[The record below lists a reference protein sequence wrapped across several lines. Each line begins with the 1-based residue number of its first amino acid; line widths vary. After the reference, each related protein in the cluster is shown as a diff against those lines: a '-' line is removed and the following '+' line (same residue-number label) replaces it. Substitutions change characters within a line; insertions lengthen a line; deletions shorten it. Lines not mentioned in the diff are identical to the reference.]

1 MLDCFTAMI
10 VGLGQ
15 KTLKI
20 GIRGQIIQGENAM
33 IAAVLNG
40 IGPAE
45 ATDLEGY
52 TDGTIDEEGDE
63 GDTDDEYD

>member
-1 MLDCFTAMI
+1 
-10 VGLGQ
+10 
-15 KTLKI
+15 
-20 GIRGQIIQGENAM
+20 M

-63 GDTDDEYD
+63 CDTDDEDD